1 MALKPLFTQ
10 VFHVAAL
17 LAIGAAA
24 GAAYTQA
31 NVGEAVPHGAPSS
44 FNWTPLP
51 EFGGREAII
60 YRSPDGRRVAAAFE
74 ESGNSTFTY
83 SFDEFMVVTSGTLD
97 IRVHG
102 GETIHLKKGD
112 VAYMREGTKVDFS
125 FGANFSDITC
135 LMADHEVKWR

>member
-1 MALKPLFTQ
+1 VLARNLYS
-10 VFHVAAL
+10 AAL

-31 NVGEAVPHGAPSS
+31 RAPEPVPHGPPSS
-44 FNWTPLP
+44 FNWVPLP

-83 SFDEFMVVTSGTLD
+83 GFDEFMVVTSGTLD

-112 VAYMREGTKVDFS
+112 VAYMREGTTVDFS
-125 FGANFSDITC
+125 FGENFSDITC